1 AGATERLMELLYAQP
16 QIKPVAD
23 PIFIPPPVK
32 GRVRLEKV
40 FFHYPSRPRS
50 WALEDYTLEASPGE
64 TVALVGPSG
73 AGKSTVLQLL
83 LRFYD
88 VQRGGITFDGID
100 VANVQAAEVR
110 DLIGV
115 VPQDPVIFATSAMEN
130 IRFGRPSASDAE
142 VHAAAKKAQAHEFLE
157 RLPQGYQSF
166 LGERGSRLSAGQ
178 RQRIAIAR
186 ALLKDAPVL
195 LLDEATSALDS
206 QSEHLVQEAVAEL
219 TEGRTTLVVA
229 HRLAT
234 VIRAHRIVVMDKG
247 RGVDAGRHEELVRRG
262 GLYARLAA
270 LQFDQGRPQ
279 NSGQMTSGYKR
290 VIR

>member
-1 AGATERLMELLYAQP
+1 
-16 QIKPVAD
+16 
-23 PIFIPPPVK
+23 
-32 GRVRLEKV
+32 
-40 FFHYPSRPRS
+40 
-50 WALEDYTLEASPGE
+50 
-64 TVALVGPSG
+64 
-73 AGKSTVLQLL
+73 
-83 LRFYD
+83 
-88 VQRGGITFDGID
+88 

-130 IRFGRPSASDAE
+130 IRFGRPSAGDAE

-206 QSEHLVQEAVAEL
+206 QSEHLVREAVAEL
-219 TEGRTTLVVA
+219 TWVELRSWSRTGS
-229 HRLAT
+229 RL
-234 VIRAHRIVVMDKG
+234 
-247 RGVDAGRHEELVRRG
+247 
-262 GLYARLAA
+262 
-270 LQFDQGRPQ
+270 
-279 NSGQMTSGYKR
+279 
-290 VIR
+290 